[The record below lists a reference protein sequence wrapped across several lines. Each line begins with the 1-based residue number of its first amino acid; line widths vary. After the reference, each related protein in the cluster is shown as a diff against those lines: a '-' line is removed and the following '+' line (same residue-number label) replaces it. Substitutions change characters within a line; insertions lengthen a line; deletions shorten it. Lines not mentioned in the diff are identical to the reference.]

1 MFFPIAKSARAVLP
15 VVISVAVATAVSFL
29 GVGSYSATNATDPW
43 GKYTAKDEEFSVRMP
58 GQPWVYLNMI
68 TSRSGKHIP
77 ERIYSIYSNGAVYL
91 IVSYDRS
98 SLKDT
103 FENFRLHHCTQAKI
117 TPIKDKTLSGF
128 VGKEYSLKFGDV
140 VGVLE
145 IYSTTKHGYAVA
157 TVQATDNGP
166 LRNYFMST
174 FSLTGTDGRAA
185 DTSASAPTPSGSDS
199 SDTATTGKQVT
210 RKPVVVSKPEPVY
223 TDDARS
229 AGLTGTVV
237 LRVWFN
243 RSGEVTNIRV
253 VTGLPKGLTEQA
265 IEAARHLTFIPGTKD
280 GEFFSYSM
288 DLQYNFSLY

>member
-1 MFFPIAKSARAVLP
+1 MPDLIPLMFFRIAKSTRAVRA
-15 VVISVAVATAVSFL
+15 VVICVAVATAVSFL
-29 GVGSYSATNATDPW
+29 NIKSRSAINATEPR
-43 GKYTAKDEEFSVRMP
+43 GKFTAKDEEFSVRMP
-58 GQPWVYLNMI
+58 GQPWSYFNII

-77 ERIYSIYSNGAVYL
+77 ERIYSTYSNGAVYL

-103 FENFRLHHCTQAKI
+103 LENFRLHHCTQAKI

-145 IYSTTKHGYAVA
+145 IYATMKHGYAVA
-157 TVQATDNGP
+157 TVQATDNAP
-166 LRNYFMST
+166 LRDYFMST
-174 FSLTGTDGRAA
+174 LSLSGD
-185 DTSASAPTPSGSDS
+185 APTLPQPDSPDIVTSGQ
-199 SDTATTGKQVT
+199 QVT

-253 VTGLPKGLTEQA
+253 VNGLPRGLTEQA

-280 GEFFSYSM
+280 GQFISYSM
-288 DLQYNFSLY
+288 DLQYNFNLY